1 MNTENKADLKREII
15 RSLKSEREIRRIV
28 LFGSFLS
35 SNHPQDLDIAIFQDS
50 DKNYLQLAMKYRK
63 KMRHISKDIPLDIIP
78 LKADGEP
85 TAFLDEI
92 AQGEVIYER

>member
-1 MNTENKADLKREII
+1 
-15 RSLKSEREIRRIV
+15 
-28 LFGSFLS
+28 
-35 SNHPQDLDIAIFQDS
+35 
-50 DKNYLQLAMKYRK
+50 MKYRK